1 MLKWMTKR
9 EVEDEYRI
17 SRRTTDRYLRKLRD
31 SGEQGAERRVAN
43 RVEIR
48 RDLIDKMLKGGEL

>member
-1 MLKWMTKR
+1 MKWMSKR

-17 SRRTTDRYLRKLRD
+17 SRRTTDRYIRKIRD
-31 SGEQGAERRVAN
+31 KGIGGAERRIGN

-48 RDLIDKMLKGGEL
+48 KDLIDLMLKGGWL

>member
-1 MLKWMTKR
+1 MKWMTKR

-17 SRRTTDRYLRKLRD
+17 SRRTTDRYLRKLRE
-31 SGEQGAERRVAN
+31 SGEHGAERRVAN

-48 RDLIDKMLKGGEL
+48 RDLIDKMLKGGDL

>member
-1 MLKWMTKR
+1 MNWMSKR

-17 SRRTTDRYLRKLRD
+17 SRRTTDRYLRKIRD
-31 SGEQGAERRVAN
+31 NRIEGAERRVGN